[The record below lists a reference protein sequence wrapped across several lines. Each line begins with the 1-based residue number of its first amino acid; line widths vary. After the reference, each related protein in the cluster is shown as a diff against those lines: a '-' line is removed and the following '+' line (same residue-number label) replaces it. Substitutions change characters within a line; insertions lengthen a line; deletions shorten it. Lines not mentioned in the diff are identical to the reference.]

1 MNKDG
6 KIGGIVD
13 AMLILRAGIYFL
25 ITTAIFVLLFAMI
38 MFFSE
43 TGYEYTAIFGT
54 VSVAAGILVS
64 SFLTAKKIGKKGFL
78 TGITVGLIVFAL
90 VTIVSLIIDD
100 SSFTVN
106 TLFHLIIYVL
116 AGAIGGILGVNK
128 TSNTK
133 YI

>member
-1 MNKDG
+1 MNKEG
-6 KIGGIVD
+6 KIGGILD
-13 AMLILRAGIYFL
+13 AMLVLRAGIYFL
-25 ITTAIFVLLFAMI
+25 ITTAIFVLLFALI
-38 MFFSE
+38 MFFTES
-43 TGYEYTAIFGT
+43 GYEYTAIFGT
-54 VSVAAGILVS
+54 VSVAVGILVS

-90 VTIVSLIIDD
+90 VTIISLIIDD

>member
-1 MNKDG
+1 MNKEG
-6 KIGGIVD
+6 KIGGILD
-13 AMLILRAGIYFL
+13 AMLVLRAGIYFL
-25 ITTAIFVLLFAMI
+25 ITTAIFVLLFVLI
-38 MFFSE
+38 MFFTES
-43 TGYEYTAIFGT
+43 GYEYTAIFGT
-54 VSVAAGILVS
+54 VSVAVGILVS

-90 VTIVSLIIDD
+90 VTIISLIIDD

>member
-6 KIGGIVD
+6 KMGGIVD
-13 AMLILRAGIYFL
+13 AMLVIRAGIYFL

>member
-1 MNKDG
+1 MNKEG
-6 KIGGIVD
+6 KIGGILD
-13 AMLILRAGIYFL
+13 AMLVLRAGIYFL
-25 ITTAIFVLLFAMI
+25 ITTAIFVLLFALI
-38 MFFSE
+38 MFFTES
-43 TGYEYTAIFGT
+43 GYEYTAIFGT
-54 VSVAAGILVS
+54 VSVAVGILVS

-90 VTIVSLIIDD
+90 VTIISLIIDD
-100 SSFTVN
+100 SGFTVN